1 MYATTGLA
9 KASET
14 NRFIINI
21 LSLIL
26 AMTAFFELIEKNEIN
41 REVLWLRLGIRNRE
55 VSCMQRLYI
64 EKGIKLGC
72 NWKNYRSVKLTQSKR
87 SRKYISFR
95 EVLWLR
101 LGIRNREVSCMQRLY
116 IEKGIKLGCNWKN
129 YRSVKLTQSKR
140 SRKYIS
146 FGASFGVSHLYH

>member
-41 REVLWLRLGIRNRE
+41 TEVLWLRLGVSNRE
-55 VSCMQRLYI
+55 HMYI
-64 EKGIKLGC
+64 EKGMTSGC
-72 NWKNYRSVKLTQSKR
+72 NWKNYCSAKLTQTDR
-87 SRKYISFR
+87 SR
-95 EVLWLR
+95 
-101 LGIRNREVSCMQRLY
+101 N
-116 IEKGIKLGCNWKN
+116 
-129 YRSVKLTQSKR
+129 
-140 SRKYIS
+140 YIS
-146 FGASFGVSHLYH
+146 FGASFGVSHLCQ

>member
-72 NWKNYRSVKLTQSKR
+72 NWKNYRSAKLTQ
-87 SRKYISFR
+87 
-95 EVLWLR
+95 
-101 LGIRNREVSCMQRLY
+101 
-116 IEKGIKLGCNWKN
+116 
-129 YRSVKLTQSKR
+129 TKR